1 MNKKWIKKW
10 WSVIAR
16 SGSDERKFNVFTTRN
31 HIDRVA
37 EKTAKNIFYC
47 ENVIIISIN

>member
-1 MNKKWIKKW
+1 MKKANRRW
-10 WSVIAR
+10 WSVFAR
-16 SGSDERKFNVFTTRN
+16 SGRDERKFNVFTSPN

-47 ENVIIISIN
+47 DNVIIISIN